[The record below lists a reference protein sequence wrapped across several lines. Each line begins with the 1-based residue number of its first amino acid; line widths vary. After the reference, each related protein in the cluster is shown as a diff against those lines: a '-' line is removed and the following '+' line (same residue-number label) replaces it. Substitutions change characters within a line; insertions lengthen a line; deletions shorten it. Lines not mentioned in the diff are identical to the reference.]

1 METTD
6 DESIVVEVTQDDNF
20 EIIKMEEAFE
30 EIPEENNSP
39 ILILDDISPANNELD
54 LNAKDISNSEN
65 DPIIIVAS
73 LNTNEL
79 IVDDLKFNIDK
90 NKEFLIGRSQQAAI
104 DIRHQ
109 AISRNHCIIGFVKN
123 KAFVKNMSSVGMFV
137 NKNFMKNKNEIC
149 FLTSG
154 DKIMLSEKVPEF
166 ILKYYDDISHVPVF
180 ELKTL
185 NENLAII
192 NRKRKLLADSEQNT
206 DQAKKSKRDSQ
217 TEQKRQLEQERVLL
231 NESFTQRLSVARKNY
246 DSQVQDITST
256 ETHKFSAED
265 IEKKTEELRL
275 QFNTERNLIEAEY
288 ATQLKIWE
296 AKCAQ
301 IEENFLKREI
311 ELKAENEKQ
320 LREMNKL
327 KEETEDLKEK
337 LKEAEE
343 LIKIG
348 QKELEKENENKREII
363 EHAKQEL
370 EEAEKIKEE
379 ALREKQEALK
389 KCLENESIQ
398 NFLRES
404 NEQLTAKYEAE
415 IQTLYAT
422 RLELEKKI
430 ETKVNEKNTE
440 SESIINQLS
449 NELDTVRELLTIHE
463 NETRQLEAEVQSK
476 VTDFAEVL
484 ESEAQCTICSEI
496 FVNAI
501 TLLGCFHTFCEFCIT
516 EWKKQKQ
523 ECPIC
528 RHKIVRNQ
536 EKRNF
541 LIDNWIKSFIDK
553 MSPAMKSAREE
564 VVRIRAQQAQN
575 NGAPHPIPQI
585 TPAAVAALAAADLVR
600 LQRAVQLRRGRR
612 VHRTPENRG
621 GATRSTARSRVGAA
635 APVQAGAPR
644 PPVNVALQTSAALP
658 HPVSSSPLNANA
670 PVFLPSSVANNS
682 VLVINPPR
690 VVNAEPIYV
699 GDDYRNYPNPAIV
712 PAVRNPNP
720 IVISDEE

>member
-30 EIPEENNSP
+30 EISEENNSP
-39 ILILDDISPANNELD
+39 ILILDDIGPANNELD

-585 TPAAVAALAAADLVR
+585 TPAAVAALAAADLAR

-635 APVQAGAPR
+635 PPVQAGMPR
-644 PPVNVALQTSAALP
+644 PPANVALQTSAALP